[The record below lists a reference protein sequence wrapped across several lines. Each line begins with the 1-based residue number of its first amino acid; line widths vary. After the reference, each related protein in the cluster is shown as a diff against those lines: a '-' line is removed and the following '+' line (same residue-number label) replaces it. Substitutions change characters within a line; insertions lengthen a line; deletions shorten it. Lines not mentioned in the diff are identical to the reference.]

1 MNALVYLSQSTRFNH
16 NACAST
22 FTRMQDVVGADELF
36 KRALAV
42 DCMDSSVTSAYV
54 EFLEKHLEGDYR

>member
-1 MNALVYLSQSTRFNH
+1 L
-16 NACAST
+16 
-22 FTRMQDVVGADELF
+22 QDVAAADELF

-42 DCMDSSVTSAYV
+42 DCTNSSVTGAYV